1 MSDKAANF
9 GLELKSLN
17 RGIHRYLENLRCEK
31 ENLRSLSVTNCMI
44 INYLARNRDR
54 EIYQKDIEKKF
65 GITRSTASK
74 VIKLMEEKRLVSRKK
89 VPGDARLRKLELTEK
104 SLMIHQAMASDA
116 EKAEE
121 RLLSGFSEDEK
132 NTLMEYLERM
142 KNNIGITE
150 NRGREDARP

>member
-1 MSDKAANF
+1 MSDRAKYI

-17 RGIHRYLENLRCEK
+17 RGIHRYLETLRCEK

-44 INYLARNRDR
+44 ISFLARNQGR

-74 VIKLMEEKRLVSRKK
+74 VIKLMEEKQLVHRQK
-89 VPGDARLRKLELTEK
+89 VPGDARLRKLELTDK
-104 SLMIHQAMASDA
+104 SLLISEVMAADA

-121 RLLSGFSEDEK
+121 QLLSGFSEDEK
-132 NTLMEYLERM
+132 NTLIEYLERM
-142 KNNIGITE
+142 KNNIGIPE
-150 NRGREDARP
+150 NKGKEEARP